1 MRPPFIHSFATKRF
15 ASPSPDCRHGR
26 QRKRSR
32 VHFNDTLAFL
42 HLIIVFS
49 FPIIIIVSSSRC
61 GSSTR
66 SQPNYP
72 SHPPPPSA
80 PPIIIWTCSST
91 YERHSSLTV
100 QKWMAGWRWGWV
112 IVPIIKQRWF
122 AMSTWDE
129 WERDDK
135 NVWLAA
141 WLCWPY
147 RKHYNSVFCCDY
159 QYNRPTI
166 TLCNENRVLIA
177 SLAGMLSQLV
187 R

>member
-1 MRPPFIHSFATKRF
+1 MLNPFNAAKDNQTVKHTMRPPFIHSFTTKRF

-72 SHPPPPSA
+72 SHPPLHQLLF
-80 PPIIIWTCSST
+80 
-91 YERHSSLTV
+91 ERALVRTNAILHSLYKS
-100 QKWMAGWRWGWV
+100 GWRDGV
-112 IVPIIKQRWF
+112 GAGLLSPLLN
-122 AMSTWDE
+122 
-129 WERDDK
+129 RDD
-135 NVWLAA
+135 
-141 WLCWPY
+141 
-147 RKHYNSVFCCDY
+147 
-159 QYNRPTI
+159 
-166 TLCNENRVLIA
+166 
-177 SLAGMLSQLV
+177 SQ
-187 R
+187 